1 MRALE
6 TFKETVKARKVTAG
20 QQLELSSVPS
30 LRNKRIQCSSKK
42 KKNNNQK
49 QAHTFIRVNKV
60 LLKKQLKAH
69 PRKYFSL
76 IVLYLFLFT
85 KVSLKTTIPAI

>member
-42 KKNNNQK
+42 KKKNNNQK
-49 QAHTFIRVNKV
+49 QAHTFIRVIKV
-60 LLKKQLKAH
+60 LLKKQQ
-69 PRKYFSL
+69 
-76 IVLYLFLFT
+76 
-85 KVSLKTTIPAI
+85 

>member
-1 MRALE
+1 VRALE

-42 KKNNNQK
+42 KKK
-49 QAHTFIRVNKV
+49 QQPKTGSYLYKSDKGII
-60 LLKKQLKAH
+60 KKA
-69 PRKYFSL
+69 
-76 IVLYLFLFT
+76 
-85 KVSLKTTIPAI
+85 TIKSPPTQIF